1 MFMDKKTQYY
11 QVISSSQLNLQIQPQ
26 SKSRLVYG
34 YGQTDSK
41 VVMDKQETQN
51 IEY

>member
-1 MFMDKKTQYY
+1 MKRQSMFMDKKTQYY

-26 SKSRLVYG
+26 SKTWQLFYG

-41 VVMDKQETQN
+41 VVMEK
-51 IEY
+51 